1 MLPTSCYETPLEIDL
16 LSFIW
21 TQHIS
26 SLNCIFFRSLFF
38 RWNIYKQRNESD
50 VIITYA
56 IPFLVSRLPFFSTPP
71 RIWVYILLILS
82 LFFFLILFSSC
93 HELKKKQTYP
103 AAHSMA
109 QPTQLDPFSEVR
121 RDSDAGAAFVL
132 ESKGHLNSRIRIL
145 LTFFCK

>member
-1 MLPTSCYETPLEIDL
+1 MFTNKLLRNTSRNRFAFFYLNP
-16 LSFIW
+16 
-21 TQHIS
+21 
-26 SLNCIFFRSLFF
+26 SLNCIFFLSLFF
-38 RWNIYKQRNESD
+38 CWNIYKQRNESD
-50 VIITYA
+50 VIITYEW

-71 RIWVYILLILS
+71 RIWVLYIINPLS
-82 LFFFLILFSSC
+82 FFFFLILFSSC

-109 QPTQLDPFSEVR
+109 QPTQPDPFLEVR

-132 ESKGHLNSRIRIL
+132 ESKGHLNSRIHIL